1 MRITLAVGIVAVASV
16 WGVSAQAADLP
27 QLPQLPDLPQ
37 VDYGLGGSF
46 YLRGSVGGSL
56 WWAPDGEYCGCVAT
70 FTTPGYGY
78 SLGVGIGYDS
88 GVGPRADVTLDY
100 LSISNL
106 TSSTADTVNLRSGLL
121 LANAYYD
128 FPISGFGA
136 EGGTSFYVGAGFGA
150 AYNYSE
156 IPTLGNWGTSLEAA
170 GAVMA
175 GVSYDMGNMV
185 ADIGYRGIY
194 MNKVMDQPVSG
205 PTYLINNN
213 WIHEIR
219 ASIRKRLDY

>member
-1 MRITLAVGIVAVASV
+1 MRKMLALGIVATASL

-27 QLPQLPDLPQ
+27 QLPELPQ
-37 VDYGLGGSF
+37 VDYGLAGSF
-46 YLRGSVGGSL
+46 YLRGSIGAAL
-56 WWAPDGEYCGCVAT
+56 WWATDGVYCGCVAT

-78 SLGVGIGYDS
+78 SFGVGAGYETGD
-88 GVGPRADVTLDY
+88 GFRADVTVDY
-100 LSISNL
+100 LSINNL
-106 TSSTADTVNLRSGLL
+106 TTSTADTVNLRSGLL

-136 EGGTSFYVGAGFGA
+136 EGGTSFYMGAGLGA

-156 IPTLGNWGTSLEAA
+156 IPTQGTWGTSLEAA

-185 ADIGYRGIY
+185 ADLGYRGVY
-194 MNKVMDQPVSG
+194 MNKVMDQPPAG

-213 WIHEIR
+213 WIHEVR
-219 ASIRKRLDY
+219 ATIRKRLDY